1 MFFLLFSSL
10 CFVKFTHCSSKM
22 ADNLH
27 TSLAIAEQR
36 LQEAERNL
44 QEATEKGL
52 DPSSVDKSIYASA
65 MNLLASL
72 HNRIAIQ
79 GLDELGVSTIITR
92 AFFKNN
98 IISLYGCMY
107 RLQCSFC
114 DFSIR
119 CRIIPFRHWSFGWAV
134 TPLCRCWA
142 YCYFNSMS

>member
-1 MFFLLFSSL
+1 
-10 CFVKFTHCSSKM
+10 M

-36 LQEAERNL
+36 VKEAERNL

-52 DPSSVDKSIYASA
+52 DPSVDKSIYASA

-98 IISLYGCMY
+98 ITSLRSCMY
-107 RLQCSFC
+107 RLQC
-114 DFSIR
+114 
-119 CRIIPFRHWSFGWAV
+119 
-134 TPLCRCWA
+134 
-142 YCYFNSMS
+142 